1 MSTHATLLNN
11 YALPSVVGT
20 PEPLSN
26 GLIRFH
32 KLILRGYKAK
42 GVINTSN
49 VYFRP
54 LEGEWIELEPGTE
67 RVVPIPDGAWIRAS
81 QIEIDIATAGDGVQ
95 YDGSAAVV
103 YEGP

>member
-11 YALPSVVGT
+11 YARPSVAGT
-20 PEPLSN
+20 PEALGSS
-26 GLIRFH
+26 LVRFH
-32 KLILRGYKAK
+32 KLILRGYTAK
-42 GVINTSN
+42 GTVNAAN

-54 LEGEWIELEPGTE
+54 VDGEWIELEPGTE
-67 RVVPIPDGAWIRAS
+67 RVVPIPEGAWIRAS
-81 QIEIDIATAGDGVQ
+81 QIEIDIATTGDGVQ